1 MRFLLCTDGSPLAD
15 RALNYGAQLA
25 KPAGAE
31 VTLLGLVTSPGREP
45 QVSAAINHAK
55 SFFTQPVEEKVRVG
69 RATQEILAEAA
80 TGRYAL
86 IVMGSRGRRGWQR
99 VAFGSV
105 AARLARFSPIPVLII
120 KGGRMVVHKT
130 LICTSGD
137 VRGERVA
144 RWGGHI
150 AHWLG
155 AHSTILHVMSQIPT
169 TPRANMEELSE
180 TAEEA
185 IARHTREGK
194 HLAREIDVVHTQ
206 DPAVKTEPKIRYGLV
221 REEIVAE
228 VSEGDYDLIIIGGHQ
243 APDLGG
249 SRSLIREYLLEDV
262 TDHIIMDVDRPI
274 LVVKGN

>member
-1 MRFLLCTDGSPLAD
+1 MRILMCTDGSPLAD
-15 RALNYGAQLA
+15 RALNYGAQLV
-25 KPAGAE
+25 KPAQAE
-31 VTLLGLVTSPGREP
+31 VTLLGLVTSPGREA
-45 QVSAAINHAK
+45 QVSAALQHAK

-80 TGRYAL
+80 TGRYNL

-120 KGGRMVVHKT
+120 KGGRMVVHKI
-130 LICTSGD
+130 LICTGGD

-150 AHWLG
+150 SNWLN
-155 AHSTILHVMSQIPT
+155 AQSTILHVMSQIPT
-169 TPRANMEELSE
+169 SPQANLEELSE

-185 IARHTREGK
+185 IARHTREGQ
-194 HLAREIDVVHTQ
+194 HLAREIDVMHAQ
-206 DPAVKTEPKIRYGLV
+206 GPIVKTAPKIRYGLV

-228 VSEGDYDLIIIGGHQ
+228 VNEGDYDLVIIGGHQ

-249 SRSLIREYLLEDV
+249 SRSLIRDYLLEDV

-274 LVVKGN
+274 LVIKGN